1 MKRIISGTLL
11 ILSLMAMLSL
21 ALNIKSTKAEWT
33 GTVYIRADGSIDS
46 PDAPIIT
53 YDNITYTLTDNI
65 TSSVC
70 GIVVERDNIIID
82 GAGHGVRGSY
92 SRFSAGIVLWERS
105 NVTIQNIEITAFNIG
120 IWLYSSSNNNI
131 IGNYIARHGM
141 CGIYIYGSSNIV
153 YANRIENT
161 MDYGVELFS
170 SFDNRVSGNNI
181 TNGRVGI
188 LVHSSKNNI
197 ISDNNIINN
206 DVGINLF
213 DSLSNIIVG
222 NNIRNDAIA
231 NWPNWQYGIILSS
244 SNNNMLAKNNVTKNL
259 FGICLSESSNNT
271 LRDNTM
277 NGNRYNFGLYVTYKE
292 EPSIFINDIDESNT
306 INGKP
311 IYYWT
316 NKHGVSVP
324 KNAGYVALIN
334 CTNVTIKSL
343 ELKNNLQ
350 GLLLVNVRNS
360 TITKNNIAANY
371 YAGVWLYSSSNNIIS
386 ANNIEENSIG
396 LSIHR
401 SSNNTIS
408 GNNIRNN
415 MGGLWWLWWSCGI
428 ELLGAR
434 FNSIYHNNF
443 INNTKHV
450 IVIGETHHNIWDDG
464 YPSGG
469 NYWDNYTSVDV
480 YCGLYQNKTGSD
492 GIGDTPYIIDPNNV
506 DHYPLMSPCTPALI
520 TAVDIYPKILV
531 LKDKGRIVTAY
542 IELPKN
548 YEITDIN
555 VSSILLMGTIPMN
568 VETPT
573 EIGDHNNNTIPD
585 LMVNFDRTA
594 VYQLILSKGITCG
607 NITLTVS
614 GSLIDGT
621 PFEGSNKILV
631 RMPGDIN
638 MDGKVDGRDI
648 AIVSIAFG
656 SFPEHLRWNPIADEN
671 EDNKI
676 DIFDIAL
683 TCRNFGKTY

>member
-1 MKRIISGTLL
+1 MKRLVSGIVLMLL
-11 ILSLMAMLSL
+11 LMAMFSL

-33 GTVYIRADGSIDS
+33 GTVYIRADGSIDP

-70 GIVVERDNIIID
+70 GIVVERDNIVID
-82 GAGHGVRGSY
+82 GAGHCVRGSY

-105 NVTIQNIEITAFNIG
+105 NVTIQNVKVTAFMTG
-120 IWLYSSSNNNI
+120 ILLYSSSNNSI
-131 IGNYIARHGM
+131 VGNYISNSFD
-141 CGIYIYGSSNIV
+141 CGIYLCAGSSLNIIRV
-153 YANRIENT
+153 NRIENNGGF
-161 MDYGVELFS
+161 GVELFQ
-170 SFDNRVSGNNI
+170 SFNNTVSGNNV
-181 TNGRVGI
+181 TANHYAGI
-188 LVHSSKNNI
+188 FLYGNYPKNNV
-197 ISDNNIINN
+197 ISDN
-206 DVGINLF
+206 DVV
-213 DSLSNIIVG
+213 SNE
-222 NNIRNDAIA
+222 
-231 NWPNWQYGIILSS
+231 YGIVLRF
-244 SNNNMLAKNNVTKNL
+244 SNNNMLVKNNITNNL
-259 FGICLSESSNNT
+259 FGIYLFESSNNT

-277 NGNRYNFGLYVTYKE
+277 NGNRYNFGLDVSYKE

-311 IYYWT
+311 IYYWI

-360 TITKNNIAANY
+360 TITKNNITENY

-396 LSIHR
+396 LSIHQ

-408 GNNIRNN
+408 GNNIKNN
-415 MGGLWWLWWSCGI
+415 MGGLWWLWRSCGI
-428 ELLGAR
+428 ELLETR

-450 IVIGETHHNIWDDG
+450 IIIGETHHNIWDDG

-492 GIGDTPYIIDPNNV
+492 GIGDTPYVIDPSNI

-520 TAVDIYPKILV
+520 TTVDIYPKILV

-555 VSSILLMGTIPMN
+555 ISSILLMGTIPMD

-585 LMVNFDRTA
+585 LMINFDRTA
-594 VYQLILSKGITCG
+594 VYQLIPSKGITCG

-648 AIVSIAFG
+648 AIASMAFG
-656 SFPEHLRWNPIADEN
+656 SFPEHPRWKPIADEN
-671 EDNKI
+671 EDNRI
-676 DIFDIAL
+676 DVTDIAL
-683 TCRNFGKTY
+683 VCKNFGKTY

>member
-1 MKRIISGTLL
+1 MKRLVSGIVLMLL
-11 ILSLMAMLSL
+11 LMTMFSL

-33 GTVYIRADGSIDS
+33 GTVYIRADGSIDP

-70 GIVVERDNIIID
+70 GIVVERDNIVID
-82 GAGHGVRGSY
+82 GAGHCVRGSY

-105 NVTIQNIEITAFNIG
+105 NVTIQNIKVTAFNTGIVLVHSLNNSVRG
-120 IWLYSSSNNNI
+120 NNLTKNWRCIWLSLSHSNI
-131 IGNYIARHGM
+131 IFG
-141 CGIYIYGSSNIV
+141 
-153 YANRIENT
+153 NRIENA

-170 SFDNRVSGNNI
+170 SFDNKVSGNNI
-181 TNGRVGI
+181 INGGVGI
-188 LVHSSKNNI
+188 FLRGSKNNI
-197 ISDNNIINN
+197 ISDNNLLNN
-206 DVGINLF
+206 DVGISLF
-213 DSLSNIIVG
+213 DDSSGNIIVG

-231 NWPNWQYGIILSS
+231 NWPNWQYGIVLSS
-244 SNNNMLAKNNVTKNL
+244 SNNNMLAKNNVTNNL

-277 NGNRYNFGLYVTYKE
+277 NGNRYNFGLDVSYKE

-311 IYYWT
+311 IYYWI
-316 NKHGVSVP
+316 NKHGVSIP

-360 TITKNNIAANY
+360 TITKNNITENY

-396 LSIHR
+396 LSIHQ

-408 GNNIRNN
+408 GNNIKNN
-415 MGGLWWLWWSCGI
+415 MGGLWWLWRSCGI

-450 IVIGETHHNIWDDG
+450 IIIGETHHNIWDDG

-469 NYWDNYTSVDV
+469 NYWDNCTSVDV

-492 GIGDTPYIIDPNNV
+492 GIGDTPYVIDPSNI

-520 TAVDIYPKILV
+520 TTVDIYPKILV

-542 IELPKN
+542 IELPKK
-548 YEITDIN
+548 
-555 VSSILLMGTIPMN
+555 L
-568 VETPT
+568 
-573 EIGDHNNNTIPD
+573 
-585 LMVNFDRTA
+585 
-594 VYQLILSKGITCG
+594 
-607 NITLTVS
+607 
-614 GSLIDGT
+614 
-621 PFEGSNKILV
+621 
-631 RMPGDIN
+631 
-638 MDGKVDGRDI
+638 
-648 AIVSIAFG
+648 
-656 SFPEHLRWNPIADEN
+656 
-671 EDNKI
+671 
-676 DIFDIAL
+676 
-683 TCRNFGKTY
+683 